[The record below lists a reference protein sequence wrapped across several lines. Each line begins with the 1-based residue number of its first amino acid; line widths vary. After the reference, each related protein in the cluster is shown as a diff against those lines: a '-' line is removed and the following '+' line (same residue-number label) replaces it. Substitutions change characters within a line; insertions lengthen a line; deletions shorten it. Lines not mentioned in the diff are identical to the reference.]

1 MLLAERLQRRHELF
15 VRVLQHSLHLVF
27 DLERN
32 EWLNV
37 CRESKLHNLRGTEI
51 MTNYARVIGKIR
63 QFDHVWN
70 RESVNVS
77 LIGSPFGG
85 RNSSAPTAKPQ
96 CHHLV
101 HVFKNV
107 GLQGLTD

>member
-1 MLLAERLQRRHELF
+1 MVGH
-15 VRVLQHSLHLVF
+15 VLGK
-27 DLERN
+27 
-32 EWLNV
+32 W
-37 CRESKLHNLRGTEI
+37 SKKCGLHNLRGTEI
-51 MTNYARVIGKIR
+51 MTNYTRVIGKIR

-107 GLQGLTD
+107 GPQGTD